1 MGGGSADAAAVLRG
15 LNKIWNLNISREELA
30 KLALTID
37 SDVPFCVYSEPAL
50 VTGRGEEI
58 TPIGPLPPMWLVI
71 AKPQASVSTPT
82 ILRQIHEQHLNH
94 QEVQNVVSAIKQQD
108 FDKMCRHMGNALE
121 PITMKKCPDII
132 KIKDKMLQFGA
143 DAAQMSGSGPT
154 VFGISQKKSRATH
167 IYNSLRGFCKEV
179 YLVRALDSLT
189 TK

>member
-1 MGGGSADAAAVLRG
+1 M
-15 LNKIWNLNISREELA
+15 
-30 KLALTID
+30 ALTIV

>member
-1 MGGGSADAAAVLRG
+1 
-15 LNKIWNLNISREELA
+15 
-30 KLALTID
+30 
-37 SDVPFCVYSEPAL
+37 
-50 VTGRGEEI
+50 
-58 TPIGPLPPMWLVI
+58 
-71 AKPQASVSTPT
+71 
-82 ILRQIHEQHLNH
+82 
-94 QEVQNVVSAIKQQD
+94 
-108 FDKMCRHMGNALE
+108 MGNALE

-167 IYNSLRGFCKEV
+167 IYNSLRVFCKEV